1 MQQRIHEN
9 ERLDHSLVQ
18 LSVMDTCFTPS
29 PQGRDDDV
37 FETCIVI
44 QIFVVQL
51 INKIVEKNIGW
62 FCLETA

>member
-18 LSVMDTCFTPS
+18 LSVMYTCFTPS
-29 PQGRDDDV
+29 PQGRDEDD

-51 INKIVEKNIGW
+51 INKIVEKDIGW
-62 FCLETA
+62 FCLETD

>member
-18 LSVMDTCFTPS
+18 LSVMDTCFTQS

-51 INKIVEKNIGW
+51 INKIVEKDIGW
-62 FCLETA
+62 FCLETD